1 MRSGPTGEKQ
11 LSGSR
16 AGTTKRPPIREKVTA
31 RMALQQPQA
40 KSTECG
46 RIIYARARTLLNL
59 L

>member
-40 KSTECG
+40 
-46 RIIYARARTLLNL
+46 
-59 L
+59 